1 LFRRKPTES
10 DLQEIRTQVESLAN
24 RLSEFSNKLEGR
36 NVDIQTNIMKEMH
49 TSIDEVRTNLET
61 LSLELN
67 NQVLDLS
74 SRVEKIDQN
83 TSNWVFSINDQIE
96 NFRTQY
102 VNVLEELRQ
111 AKNIAVEK
119 EEIMTKSYQELVE
132 QLKEKEKLS
141 IEKEKIHKE
150 RIDSLQNNID
160 KRENDLEE
168 TRGKLTKLEE
178 DIQKKIRLIDDLEH
192 QKEESKLLDK
202 KYQELEEEFELQKY
216 ELERAT
222 AQIEAMGEESHKA
235 MGISNAVKIFLGES
249 DSGRVLSQLIA
260 LEIATIDEIASMT
273 SIATYTVQQIVN
285 RFRDLSILTFED
297 GTRRVRIVH

>member
-1 LFRRKPTES
+1 MFRRKPTES